1 MESAACRGDQGTREM
16 ASYSPT
22 DVITEPALRRQETQS
37 ALLCDVCVRRDGGAL
52 PAPRDGRNS
61 LFCPLGGSQV
71 SPPPSN
77 LIVCIFH
84 SHSVKAFRGLSRFTA
99 HGEVIG
105 APFHSRGGLSW
116 ESQAL
121 LGGSGWL
128 GEGRGHWG
136 I

>member
-1 MESAACRGDQGTREM
+1 MSVSGETAGLSQRHVTVVTHSSVLWEG
-16 ASYSPT
+16 
-22 DVITEPALRRQETQS
+22 LR
-37 ALLCDVCVRRDGGAL
+37 
-52 PAPRDGRNS
+52 
-61 LFCPLGGSQV
+61 

-84 SHSVKAFRGLSRFTA
+84 SHSIKAFRGLSRFTA